1 MERCVLTGYGKGL
14 GDWLQY
20 STIPELCYMN
30 NIECFIWSGAQFHN
44 KETLDLMLQNPYI
57 IGLSNFEANAGSL
70 RYTGWDYELNN
81 IIKIQERNHGFQPVS
96 DRPII
101 YYRPNI
107 QKEFLR
113 KTVIDFNSISTQ
125 GMYDDV
131 KVQSFLDRLDPNKFI
146 LLNNKKYK
154 LNGKVNYHTQDLNHY
169 IDVLYSAE
177 KFIGFHSGGASLI
190 SAISR
195 FRADVDMDIYI
206 PDDFDLVKDI
216 ASHVFIYPNQ
226 NYLKFENPN
235 I

>member
-1 MERCVLTGYGKGL
+1 MERFVITGYGGGL

-30 NIECFIWSGAQFHN
+30 NIECFIWSGAKSHN
-44 KETLDLMLQNPYI
+44 PQTLDLMLQNPYL
-57 IGLSNFEANAGSL
+57 IGLSDYPPNAGSL
-70 RYTGWDYELNN
+70 LYKGWDFELNN
-81 IIKIQERNHGFQPVS
+81 IIKIQEKNHGFEPIS

-113 KTVIDFNSISTQ
+113 KTVIDFNSISTE
-125 GMYDDV
+125 GMYDDN
-131 KVQSFLDRLDPNKFI
+131 KVQSFLDSLDSNKVI

-154 LNGKVNYHTQDLNHY
+154 LNGKINYHTKDIYHY
-169 IDVLYSAE
+169 TDVLYSAE

-195 FRADVDMDIYI
+195 FRADVDMDVYI
-206 PDDFDLVKDI
+206 PDDFDLEKDI
-216 ASHVFIYPNQ
+216 QHHVFIYPNQ
-226 NYLKFENPN
+226 NYLKF
-235 I
+235 